1 MVGVGTASWWLELN
15 GGGGRGWRK
24 KNLGERVKKENK
36 NENTVGV
43 FCFFLFCIFFFNK
56 RS

>member
-43 FCFFLFCIFFFNK
+43 FCLFLFCIFFFNK